1 MRSFISLAALLVK
14 VNAMIR
20 MAQTIVEQIHYLVC
34 EDAGFPEPAPAMTS
48 DGPSYIHGGGTL
60 LRIKRSR

>member
-20 MAQTIVEQIHYLVC
+20 YGSKPIVEQIHYLVC
-34 EDAGFPEPAPAMTS
+34 EDAGFAGTGTS
-48 DGPSYIHGGGTL
+48 YD
-60 LRIKRSR
+60 K